1 MSEEKELKVGD
12 RIYCISTFDK
22 TVKSIH
28 VVNRVT
34 KTQAFLDNN
43 QKFKRFYGSGLES
56 IPYESGLKHYSYKI
70 ETEELKEKVNLQK
83 LIYKI
88 KEQCKTIKMNL
99 DSKYVL
105 QQLNLKKLENIS
117 RILEKDIIEPFI
129 KGNELEIEKV

>member
-1 MSEEKELKVGD
+1 MSEEKALKVGD

-70 ETEELKEKVNLQK
+70 ETEELKQRLEIQNIKKEIEGKLQTVNL
-83 LIYKI
+83 L
-88 KEQCKTIKMNL
+88 L
-99 DSKYVL
+99 G
-105 QQLNLKKLENIS
+105 KLEHKEIFLLQDINSKLSGILNNINC
-117 RILEKDIIEPFI
+117 IPKE
-129 KGNELEIEKV
+129 